1 MFSWHFSRWG
11 SLLSI
16 LITGGSILPGS
27 YGLAQIAPN
36 VSLDNGSNI
45 QTENDLSVI
54 GGSTLMSNNLLHSFS
69 ESVPTSSSAY
79 FNNPSSQQGA
89 SALVND
95 AGNITINTGNLIIRD
110 SATVS
115 VNTTGVIHSGSDNTS
130 INPTNVNSTGS
141 GGSISVNGG
150 SISISV
156 SNISI
161 SAKPVP
167 EPTLTFSAFISAAF
181 YAAWKLKRKQ
191 KQTHELKA

>member
-1 MFSWHFSRWG
+1 MFSWRFSRWG

-27 YGLAQIAPN
+27 YGLAQIAPD

-54 GGSTLMSNNLLHSFS
+54 GGSTLMSNNLFHSFS
-69 ESVPTSSSAY
+69 ELSVPTGSSAY
-79 FNNPSSQQGA
+79 FNNSPSNQGA
-89 SALVND
+89 LALVND
-95 AGNITINTGNLIIRD
+95 AGNITINTGNLLIRD
-110 SATVS
+110 NATVS

-150 SISISV
+150 NISISV

-161 SAKPVP
+161 SVKPVP
-167 EPTLTFSAFISAAF
+167 ERSFTFSTFALVAF
-181 YAAWKLKRKQ
+181 YGAWKLKRKQ
-191 KQTHELKA
+191 KQTAF